1 MKAILRHISKKDWGL
16 ICITILLVA
25 SSVFFDLK
33 LPDYMSDLTE
43 VIKGTNPTINS
54 ILPIGLKMIL
64 CALLSLVVNI
74 IVIICSAKVSSD
86 YSYNVREKFYS
97 AVQSFSM
104 QEINKFSTPSL
115 ITRSTNDITQVQNI
129 LSFGLHAFVKAP
141 IMAVWAILKIANKQW
156 QWTLATGIAVVFV
169 CVILVICYIFVLP
182 RFRRIQTLTDN
193 INRIARENLTG
204 LRVIRAYNA
213 EDYQKEKFE
222 QANEALTNNNL
233 VANRIFALM
242 GPSMMLAM
250 TGISVVV
257 YFIGAILI
265 SNTNDYDLRLT
276 LFSDMIVFGQ
286 YAIQVIMSFMML
298 NIIFIM
304 APRAIVAAHRV
315 DDVIQTKPAITD
327 GTFDNKNTDIKGVVE
342 FRDVSFRYPDASG
355 DVIENI
361 NFKVNKGETLAIIG
375 STGCGKSTLINLI
388 PRFYDVS
395 KGEVLVDGIN
405 VKEYKLET
413 LHNKVGYISQKATL
427 FSGTVNTNVAFGDN
441 GEDGYTEDDVKR
453 AVDIAKATEF
463 VLAKPGAFEALVSQ
477 GGSNVSGGQKQRLS
491 IARAICRNSEIL
503 IFDDSFSALDYK
515 TDRELRQSLKKENA
529 GVTNII
535 VAQRIGT
542 IKDADNIIVLDKG
555 KIVGQGKHKDLLNNC
570 SVYKEIALSQLSE
583 EELAI

>member
-1 MKAILRHISKKDWGL
+1 MKVILKHLSKKDWGL
-16 ICITILLVA
+16 ILITILLVA

-33 LPDYMSDLTE
+33 LPDYMSDITE
-43 VIKGTNPTINS
+43 IIKGANPTIDA
-54 ILPIGLKMIL
+54 IVPAGLKMLL
-64 CALLSLVVNI
+64 CAFLSLVVNI
-74 IVIICSAKVSSD
+74 IVIILAGKIASD
-86 YSYNVREKFYS
+86 YSFTVRGKFYR

-141 IMAVWAILKIANKQW
+141 IMAVWAILKIADKQW
-156 QWTLATGIAVVFV
+156 QWTLSTGIAVLFV
-169 CVILVICYIFVLP
+169 CAILVICYIFVLP
-182 RFRRIQTLTDN
+182 RFRKIQTLTDN

-213 EDYQKEKFE
+213 EDFQKEKFE
-222 QANEALTNNNL
+222 GANEALTNNNL

-257 YFIGAILI
+257 YFIGAVLI
-265 SNTNDYDLRLT
+265 SQSGDTQEKLT
-276 LFSDMIVFGQ
+276 LFSDMIVFSQ

-304 APRAIVAAHRV
+304 APRAIVAANRI
-315 DDVIQTKPAITD
+315 DEVIQTKPAITD
-327 GTFDNKNTDIKGVVE
+327 GTFDVKDTKEKGVVE
-342 FRDVSFRYPDASG
+342 FKDVSFKYPDG
-355 DVIENI
+355 GGNVIENI
-361 NFKVNKGETLAIIG
+361 SFKVNKGETLAIIG

-388 PRFYDVS
+388 PRFYDATQ
-395 KGEVLVDGIN
+395 GEILIDGVN
-405 VKEYKLET
+405 VKDYKLET

-453 AVDIAKATEF
+453 AVDIARATEF
-463 VLAKPGAFEALVSQ
+463 VLQKEGGFDSLVAQ

-491 IARAICRNSEIL
+491 IARAICRKSEIL

-515 TDRELRQSLKKENA
+515 TDRDLRTSLKKENE

-555 KIVGQGKHKDLLNNC
+555 KIVGQGKHKDLLKDC
-570 SVYKEIALSQLSE
+570 KVYHEIALSQLSE
-583 EELAI
+583 EELAV